1 MAKALTLR
9 QRVVLIL
16 CLWYDVG
23 RDELGQRTKK
33 PLSQS
38 RVSQLLTRVRKRE
51 MKDAAYERL
60 LAGVVRRPATVPL
73 TQAFVEAFDALDQ
86 EDVLTLEEQASI
98 ERSVLEMSRLLRGF
112 LRWAA
117 LRTRRFELPA
127 GRPSRLDQVVFRGRA
142 AQQIERLRKVDRRS
156 RFAVVRLGREYHHW
170 ALVERCCEESENAA
184 SSSLKDAAA
193 WARLA
198 MMVARFVTGPEGWLL
213 RLRSYALAH
222 WANVLRVQGRLLEAE
237 ATLEEAKALWKAG
250 SDPGKVLDPG
260 RLLDL
265 EGSLRRDQ
273 RRFPEAF
280 ALFDKAILVTR
291 FPERVLIKRGTT
303 YDVMGDYEQA
313 VSTLLA
319 ARPGVERRGDARLR
333 NMLLLNV
340 SSNLCHLSRHGEA
353 AELVEEVRRSP
364 AGLGKIDRARIPWLE
379 GRIQAGLGNPE
390 EARRLLSRAREK
402 LAAEG
407 MTYDVALAL
416 LEEAA
421 LLLAEG
427 RTGEVKALALE
438 LAKIFEAKGVHP
450 EALNALRV
458 FDEAV
463 RQEKATAD
471 LARRILR
478 FLFKARHDQ
487 GLRFES

>member
-1 MAKALTLR
+1 MAKTFTLR

-23 RDELGQRTKK
+23 RDELGNRTGYT
-33 PLSQS
+33 LS
-38 RVSQLLTRVRKRE
+38 RVSQLLTRERQRE
-51 MKDAAYERL
+51 IDDATYAKL
-60 LAGVVRRPATVPL
+60 LSGVVRRRATVPL
-73 TQAFVEAFDALDQ
+73 TQAFVEAFNAL
-86 EDVLTLEEQASI
+86 ERESALTAEEQASI
-98 ERSVLEMSRLLRGF
+98 EESVLEASGLIRRF
-112 LRWAA
+112 LTWAA

-127 GRPSRLDQVVFRGRA
+127 ERPSRLDLPVFRARA
-142 AQQIERLRKVDRRS
+142 GQQVARLRKVHPRS

-170 ALVERCCEESENAA
+170 ALVERCCEESVRAA
-184 SSSLKDAAA
+184 SSDLREAAC

-198 MMVARFVTGPEGWLL
+198 MVAARFVTGPEGWLL
-213 RLRSYALAH
+213 RLRGYALAH
-222 WANVLRVQGRLLEAE
+222 WANVLRVRGRLPEAE

-265 EGSLRRDQ
+265 EGSLRRAQ
-273 RRFPEAF
+273 RRFGEAL
-280 ALFDKAILVTR
+280 ALFDEAIPRTH
-291 FPERVLIKRGTT
+291 FPERILINKGFTQNA
-303 YDVMGDYEQA
+303 MGDYQQA
-313 VSTLLA
+313 ISTFLQGL
-319 ARPGVERRGDARLR
+319 PLVDRRGDPRLR
-333 NMLLLNV
+333 NMLRLNLA
-340 SSNLCHLSRHGEA
+340 SSLCHVSRYGEA
-353 AELVEEVRRSP
+353 GELVEEVRRSP

-379 GRIQAGLGNPE
+379 GRIQAGLGNPG
-390 EARRLLSRAREK
+390 EARRLLSEAREK
-402 LAAEG
+402 FAAEL
-407 MTYDVALAL
+407 MTYDIALAL

-427 RTGEVKALALE
+427 RYSEVKALALE
-438 LAKIFEAKGVHP
+438 LAKVFEAKGVHP

-471 LARRILR
+471 LARRVLR

>member
-1 MAKALTLR
+1 MDKTFTLR

-23 RDELGQRTKK
+23 RGKLGERTGYSESQISQFLVRLRQRDIDDETYAKL
-33 PLSQS
+33 LS
-38 RVSQLLTRVRKRE
+38 
-51 MKDAAYERL
+51 
-60 LAGVVRRPATVPL
+60 GVVRRRATVPL
-73 TQAFVEAFDALDQ
+73 TQAFVAAFEALEQESALT
-86 EDVLTLEEQASI
+86 ELEQASI
-98 ERSVLEMSRLLRGF
+98 EESVLEASVLTRRF
-112 LRWAA
+112 LTWAA
-117 LRTRRFELPA
+117 LRTRRFEPPVE
-127 GRPSRLDQVVFRGRA
+127 RPSRLDLPVFRARA
-142 AQQIERLRKVDRRS
+142 GQQIERLRKVHRRS

-170 ALVERCCEESENAA
+170 ALVERCCEESVRAA
-184 SSSLKDAAA
+184 SVNLREAAS

-198 MMVARFVTGPEGWLL
+198 VVAARFVTGPEGWLL
-213 RLRSYALAH
+213 RLRGYALAH
-222 WANVLRVQGRLLEAE
+222 WANVMRVQGRLLEAE
-237 ATLEEAKALWKAG
+237 AALEEAKALWNAG
-250 SDPGKVLDPG
+250 SDPGRVLDPG

-273 RRFPEAF
+273 RRFPEAI
-280 ALFDKAILVTR
+280 ALFDKAILVTH
-291 FPERVLIKRGTT
+291 FPERVLMKRGTT

-340 SSNLCHLSRHGEA
+340 SSNLCHLSRYGEA

-379 GRIQAGLGNPE
+379 GRIQGGLGNPE

-402 LAAEG
+402 LAAEN

-416 LEEAA
+416 LEEAG

-427 RTGEVKALALE
+427 RSGEVKALALE
-438 LAKIFEAKGVHP
+438 LAKVFEAKGVHP

-463 RQEKATAD
+463 RQERATAE

-478 FLFKARHDQ
+478 FLFKARHDE

>member
-23 RDELGQRTKK
+23 RGELGAKTEYTE
-33 PLSQS
+33 SQ
-38 RVSQLLTRVRKRE
+38 VSQFLVRLRRR
-51 MKDAAYERL
+51 DIDDRTYARL
-60 LAGVVRRPATVPL
+60 LSGVVRRRAAVPL
-73 TQAFVEAFDALDQ
+73 TEAFVEAFDAL
-86 EDVLTLEEQASI
+86 ERERVLTEEEQASI
-98 ERSVLEMSRLLRGF
+98 EESVLEGSRLLRGF

-117 LRTRRFELPA
+117 IRTRRFEPPSE
-127 GRPSRLDQVVFRGRA
+127 RPSRLDQMVFRGRA
-142 AQQIERLRKVDRRS
+142 GQQIERLRKVHARS

-170 ALVERCCEESENAA
+170 ALVERCCEESVKEA
-184 SSSLKDAAA
+184 SGNLKEAVY

-198 MMVARFVTGPEGWLL
+198 MVAARFVTGPEGWLL
-213 RLRSYALAH
+213 RLRGYALAH
-222 WANVLRVQGRLLEAE
+222 WANVLRVQGRLPEAE

-250 SDPGKVLDPG
+250 SDPGRVLDPG
-260 RLLDL
+260 RQLDL

-273 RRFPEAF
+273 RRFPEAL
-280 ALFDKAILVTR
+280 ALFDKAILVTHALD
-291 FPERVLIKRGTT
+291 RVLIKKGFTQNE
-303 YDVMGDYEQA
+303 MGDYEQA
-313 VSTLLA
+313 ISTFTQALPL
-319 ARPGVERRGDARLR
+319 VDRRDDARLR
-333 NMLLLNV
+333 NMLRLNLA
-340 SSNLCHLSRHGEA
+340 NALCHLSRHGEA

-379 GRIQAGLGNPE
+379 GRIQAGLGNPG
-390 EARRLLSRAREK
+390 EARRLLSVAREK
-402 LAAEG
+402 FAAEL

-416 LEEAA
+416 LEEAG

-427 RTGEVKALALE
+427 RSREVKALSLE
-438 LAKIFEAKGVHP
+438 LANVFEAKGVHP

-463 RQEKATAD
+463 RQERATAE
-471 LARRILR
+471 LARRILQ
-478 FLFKARHDQ
+478 FLFKARYDE

>member
-1 MAKALTLR
+1 MAKTFTLR

-23 RDELGQRTKK
+23 RDELGNRTGYTQ
-33 PLSQS
+33 SQ
-38 RVSQLLTRVRKRE
+38 VSQLLTRVRQRE
-51 MKDAAYERL
+51 IDDETYAKL
-60 LAGVVRRPATVPL
+60 LSGVVRRRATVPL
-73 TQAFVEAFDALDQ
+73 TQAFVEAFDAL
-86 EDVLTLEEQASI
+86 ERESELTELEQASI
-98 ERSVLEMSRLLRGF
+98 EGSLLETARLLRGF

-117 LRTRRFELPA
+117 IRTRRFEPPSE
-127 GRPSRLDQVVFRGRA
+127 RPSRLDLPVFRARA
-142 AQQIERLRKVDRRS
+142 GQQIARLRKVHPRS

-170 ALVERCCEESENAA
+170 ALVERCCEESVREASDDLKSAA
-184 SSSLKDAAA
+184 W

-198 MMVARFVTGPEGWLL
+198 LVAVRFVTGPEGWLL
-213 RLRSYALAH
+213 RLRAYALAH
-222 WANVLRVQGRLLEAE
+222 WANVLRVRGRLLEAE

-265 EGSLRRDQ
+265 EGALRRDQ
-273 RRFPEAF
+273 RRFEEALRLLEQS
-280 ALFDKAILVTR
+280 APVSR
-291 FPERVLIKRGTT
+291 FPERSLMMRGFTHNE
-303 YDVMGDYEQA
+303 MGEYEQA
-313 VSTLLA
+313 IVTFIE
-319 ARPGVERRGDARLR
+319 ARPHVDRRGDSRLE
-333 NMLLLNV
+333 NLLRLNLAN
-340 SSNLCHLSRHGEA
+340 SLCHLTRYGEA

-364 AGLGKIDRARIPWLE
+364 TGLGKIDRARIPWLE
-379 GRIQAGLGNPE
+379 GRIQAGLGSPG
-390 EARRLLSRAREK
+390 EARRLLREAREK
-402 LAAEG
+402 FAAEL

-416 LEEAA
+416 LEEAG

-427 RTGEVKALALE
+427 RSGEVKALALE

-450 EALNALRV
+450 EALSALRV

-471 LARRILR
+471 LARRVLR